1 MTQEP
6 SRDHRNLLGLLREA
20 RTVLNRQL
28 WPYLRLHGLSITE
41 LQWRV
46 IRTLTANPLHI
57 EHGVEAGRIA
67 KDARIL
73 PPSLSGILTR
83 MERDGMLTRE
93 RAPNDAR
100 LSLERPPQKSL
111 DIVESMREPLAAYYA
126 WLEEQLGARDIAQL
140 YRLLDALIAIGPDA
154 RPPQVHASRGASKAG
169 AKAAAKSATKTAAKP
184 AAKPAAK
191 ALPKEP

>member
-1 MTQEP
+1 MSIE
-6 SRDHRNLLGLLREA
+6 SARNHRNLLGLLREA

-46 IRTLTANPLHI
+46 IRTLTSNELYV
-57 EHGVEAGRIA
+57 EHGVETGRIA
-67 KDARIL
+67 QDARIL

-100 LSLERPPQKSL
+100 LSLVKPTQKSL
-111 DIVESMREPLAAYYA
+111 QIVESMKAPLEAYYQ
-126 WLEEQLGARDIAQL
+126 WLEVQLGSENISQL
-140 YRLLDALIAIGPDA
+140 YRLLDTILDMGPDA
-154 RPPQVHASRGASKAG
+154 RPPQIVLQAEQPVEPKKKSPKKKA
-169 AKAAAKSATKTAAKP
+169 
-184 AAKPAAK
+184 
-191 ALPKEP
+191 

>member
-1 MTQEP
+1 MAHEAT
-6 SRDHRNLLGLLREA
+6 RHHRNLLGLLREA

-46 IRTLTANPLHI
+46 IRTLTSNELHI
-57 EHGVEAGRIA
+57 QHGVETGRIA

-100 LSLERPPQKSL
+100 LSLVKPTQKSL
-111 DIVESMREPLAAYYA
+111 DIVQSMRAPLAAYYE
-126 WLEEQLGARDIAQL
+126 WLEEQIGADDIGQL
-140 YRLLDALIAIGPDA
+140 YRLLDTIIRIGPDA
-154 RPPQVHASRGASKAG
+154 RPPNVKMAQAPVRADKKTARK
-169 AKAAAKSATKTAAKP
+169 KSAG
-184 AAKPAAK
+184 
-191 ALPKEP
+191 

>member
-1 MTQEP
+1 M
-6 SRDHRNLLGLLREA
+6 SLASARNHRNLLGLLREA

-46 IRTLTANPLHI
+46 IRTLTANELYVQ
-57 EHGVEAGRIA
+57 HGVETGRIA

-100 LSLERPPQKSL
+100 LSLVKPTQKSL
-111 DIVESMREPLAAYYA
+111 QIVESMRAPLEAYYQ
-126 WLEEQLGARDIAQL
+126 WLEEQLGEQNINQL
-140 YRLLDALIAIGPDA
+140 YRLLDTILDLGPDA
-154 RPPQVHASRGASKAG
+154 MPPQVESQREPAATDKKPVSK
-169 AKAAAKSATKTAAKP
+169 KKSA
-184 AAKPAAK
+184 
-191 ALPKEP
+191 KE

>member
-1 MTQEP
+1 MSLETT
-6 SRDHRNLLGLLREA
+6 RNHRNLLGVLREA
-20 RTVLNRQL
+20 RAVLNRQL

-46 IRTLTANPLHI
+46 IRTLTANKLYI
-57 EHGVEAGRIA
+57 QHGVETGRIA

-100 LSLERPPQKSL
+100 LSLVKPTEKSL
-111 DIVESMREPLAAYYA
+111 QIVDSMREPLDAYYL
-126 WLEEQLGARDIAQL
+126 WLEEQLGGQNISEL
-140 YRLLDALIAIGPDA
+140 YRLLDTIIAIGPDA
-154 RPPQVHASRGASKAG
+154 QPPQVERTQAV
-169 AKAAAKSATKTAAKP
+169 TKTTAKT
-184 AAKPAAK
+184 
-191 ALPKEP
+191 PKKKS

>member
-1 MTQEP
+1 MIQEP
-6 SRDHRNLLGLLREA
+6 ARHHRNLLGLLREA

-57 EHGVEAGRIA
+57 QHGVEAGRIA

-100 LSLERPPQKSL
+100 LSLVKPTRKSL
-111 DIVESMREPLAAYYA
+111 DIVESMREPLAAYYE
-126 WLEEQLGARDIAQL
+126 WLEAQVGAKDIAQL

-154 RPPQVHASRGASKAG
+154 RPPQVQ
-169 AKAAAKSATKTAAKP
+169 AAKVAAKP
-184 AAKPAAK
+184 ARK
-191 ALPKEP
+191 ALPKKR

>member
-1 MTQEP
+1 MSMQ
-6 SRDHRNLLGLLREA
+6 SARNHRNLLGLLRET

-46 IRTLTANPLHI
+46 IRTLTSNELYI
-57 EHGVEAGRIA
+57 QHGVETGRIA
-67 KDARIL
+67 QDARIL

-100 LSLERPPQKSL
+100 LSLVKPTQKSL
-111 DIVESMREPLAAYYA
+111 QIVLSMKAPLDAYYQ
-126 WLEEQLGARDIAQL
+126 WLEEQLGSQNISQL
-140 YRLLDALIAIGPDA
+140 YQLLDTILNLGPDA
-154 RPPQVHASRGASKAG
+154 RPPQIVSQVEVPVETKKKPTKKKA
-169 AKAAAKSATKTAAKP
+169 
-184 AAKPAAK
+184 
-191 ALPKEP
+191 